1 MDTYKVGEVVAVLG
15 ACYGETE
22 MARAFRDPFQFLVAV
37 MLSARSK
44 DSTTIPVAKELFS
57 VAPTPEAILKLPR
70 HKIEKILHPI
80 GFFRVKAAYA
90 HGIARK
96 IVECGTPTT
105 FDELVSLP
113 GVSRKTANVVLS
125 QFYGEPAIAVD
136 VHVERITNRLGWI
149 STKIPEE
156 TEHALQKIVPRE
168 RWKDVNRLLVQHGQT
183 ICLPRKPKC
192 SNCPI
197 SQYCEKI
204 GV

>member
-1 MDTYKVGEVVAVLG
+1 
-15 ACYGETE
+15 

-44 DSTTIPVAKELFS
+44 DSATIPVAKALFTR
-57 VAPTPEAILKLPR
+57 APTPAAIVTLER
-70 HKIEKILHPI
+70 HEIETILRPI
-80 GFFRVKAAYA
+80 GFFRVKAIYLQ
-90 HGIARK
+90 GLSLKVLER
-96 IVECGTPTT
+96 GMPTT
-105 FDELVSLP
+105 FEELVTLP

-136 VHVERITNRLGWI
+136 IHVHRITNRLGWVW
-149 STKIPEE
+149 TKTPEE

-192 SNCPI
+192 SECPI

>member
-1 MDTYKVGEVVAVLG
+1 MQTITQVLD
-15 ACYGETE
+15 ALATQYGETE

-44 DSTTIPVAKELFS
+44 DSATIPVAKELFS

-80 GFFRVKAAYA
+80 GFFRVKAAYV

-125 QFYGEPAIAVD
+125 QFYGQSAIAVD
-136 VHVERITNRLGWI
+136 VHVHRITNRLGWVK
-149 STKIPEE
+149 TKTPEE
-156 TEHALQKIVPRE
+156 TEQALQKIVPKNL
-168 RWKDVNRLLVQHGQT
+168 WKDINRLLVQHGQT
-183 ICLPRKPKC
+183 TCLPRKPKC